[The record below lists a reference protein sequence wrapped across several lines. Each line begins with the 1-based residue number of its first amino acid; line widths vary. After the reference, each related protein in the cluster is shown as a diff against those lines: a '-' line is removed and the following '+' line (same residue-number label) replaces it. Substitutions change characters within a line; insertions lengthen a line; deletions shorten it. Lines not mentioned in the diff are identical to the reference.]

1 MKRRT
6 ITGVA
11 ALALVAFWLTGC
23 GSASFYAPP
32 VTSQLVLAAKRD
44 HVDGRT
50 LTAGRSLFLNRC
62 IQCHHLPEVRKYSA
76 PQLTAIVA
84 KMSGRANM
92 SAEQHDAVLKYLLTI
107 HSM

>member
-1 MKRRT
+1 MKRRS
-6 ITGVA
+6 IA
-11 ALALVAFWLTGC
+11 AFAFVAFWLTGC
-23 GSASFYAPP
+23 GSTSYYAPP
-32 VTSQLVLAAKRD
+32 VTPELLRVSRSEDA
-44 HVDGRT
+44 DGRT

-76 PQLTAIVA
+76 PQLTAIVR

-92 SAEQHDAVLKYLLTI
+92 SAEQHDAVLRYLLTI